1 LPPPNTDTSTLG
13 NLERL
18 TRIYRDFNVPIAA
31 PAGSRYATVMAS
43 LNASMARQLA
53 KSYKEEMRIEE
64 DHEDDENAN
73 DDDDI
78 V

>member
-1 LPPPNTDTSTLG
+1 
-13 NLERL
+13 
-18 TRIYRDFNVPIAA
+18 VPIAA